1 MRRIMVA
8 VIVALVLAAGSA
20 FGVDI
25 TSFNMVYPNRLWTTT
40 ASQEPEPTWTSAP
53 RLRTTPCSYL

>member
-8 VIVALVLAAGSA
+8 VIVALVLAAGST

-25 TSFNMVYPNRLWTTT
+25 TSFNMV
-40 ASQEPEPTWTSAP
+40 
-53 RLRTTPCSYL
+53 